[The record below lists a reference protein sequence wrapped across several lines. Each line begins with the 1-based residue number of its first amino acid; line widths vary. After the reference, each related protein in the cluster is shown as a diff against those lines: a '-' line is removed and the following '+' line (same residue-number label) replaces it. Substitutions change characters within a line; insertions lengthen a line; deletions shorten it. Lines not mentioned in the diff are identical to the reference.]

1 MLYFKVMSKCNCH
14 YDLLL
19 MANWYQFY
27 DEFYEANQMG
37 NKTHNKI
44 ASEKKTTCLRKLW
57 FCEHE
62 QNKVVPHNIVVKFLY
77 KMRIFWVYLKNNT
90 KDILFNLI

>member
-44 ASEKKTTCLRKLW
+44 ATEKKTRVCENYG
-57 FCEHE
+57 FCAHE
-62 QNKVVPHNIVVKFLY
+62 QNKVVPQNIEVYFFL
-77 KMRIFWVYLKNNT
+77 
-90 KDILFNLI
+90 